1 MKIGNFETAQKVF
14 VIAEIG
20 NNHEGSLSEAKNLV
34 QAAAK
39 AGADAVKFQTIVP
52 ENLISADQPD
62 RLEQLKKYALSFAQ
76 FRELQKEAT
85 RAGVLFLSTPFDL
98 DSVVFLRDL
107 VPAFKIASG
116 DSNFL
121 DLLQGVAATGKPVMI
136 STGLSNEVEK
146 ARLREFFHSAW
157 RSAGQTDPGLALLH
171 CVTEYPTPDDRAG
184 LRHLEALGR
193 WKDVTVGYSDHTLGI
208 EAAVLAVGMGAR
220 IIEKHFTLDK
230 NKATFRDH
238 ALSADPA
245 EFMAMV
251 SRIRRAEAFLAPVR
265 QQEAPAVMPA
275 ARRSAAAKQDFEV
288 GHRIKEGDILW
299 LRPGLGFPPE
309 SQAELLGRALVRPV
323 SKGHL
328 FSQEDFQS

>member
-1 MKIGNFETAQKVF
+1 MKIGDFDTDQKVF

-20 NNHEGSLSEAKNLV
+20 NNHEGSFPEAKKLV
-34 QAAAK
+34 HAAAE

-52 ENLISADQPD
+52 ENLISADQQD
-62 RLEQLKKYALSFAQ
+62 RLQQLKRYALSFPQ
-76 FRELQKEAT
+76 FQELQKEAT

-98 DSVVFLRDL
+98 DSVEFLKDL
-107 VPAFKIASG
+107 VSAFKVSSG

-121 DLLQGVAATGKPVMI
+121 DLLRRIAATGKPVMV

-146 ARLREFFHSAW
+146 AGLREFFHSAW
-157 RSAGQTDPGLALLH
+157 RSAGHAHPGLALLH
-171 CVTEYPTPDDRAG
+171 CVTEYPTPDGRAG

-208 EAAVLAVGMGAR
+208 DAAVLAVGMGAR

-230 NKATFRDH
+230 NKTTFRDH

-245 EFMAMV
+245 EFKALV
-251 SRIRRAEAFLAPVR
+251 GRIRRAEAFLAPVR

-275 ARRSAAAKQDFEV
+275 ARRSAAAKQDFEA
-288 GHRIKEGDILW
+288 GHKIKEGDILW
-299 LRPGLGFPPE
+299 LRPGRGFPPE
-309 SQAELLGRALVRPV
+309 SQAQLLGRSLVRPV

-328 FSQEDFQS
+328 FSKEDFQS